1 MPTCLQIFSV
11 VSAPNLRQ
19 CQAAVTNAETK
30 AEAKRDQRR
39 REILDAAKR
48 LFAERGFHAASI
60 SEIIKRAGIARGTF
74 YLYFNSKDAVF
85 ESILELAIHELRVR
99 IIGVDVD
106 EGAPPPALQLHQNVS
121 RVLEYMLA
129 DRALIQLILAHG
141 LPPDAPM
148 AMRVDGFFAHVEE
161 LIASSLS
168 YGMSVGLVRKCDA
181 SLTAAQILGSVRG
194 GMSRLIQT
202 QEPFEVT
209 EVASQLIDFALHGVI
224 VVSRFQS

>member
-1 MPTCLQIFSV
+1 MTK
-11 VSAPNLRQ
+11 
-19 CQAAVTNAETK
+19 AEAK

-39 REILDAAKR
+39 REILDAAKD
-48 LFAERGFHAASI
+48 LFAERGFHSASI

-85 ESILELAIHELRVR
+85 ESILELAIHELQVR

-106 EGAPPPALQLHQNVS
+106 EGAPPPALQLNQNVS
-121 RVLEYMLA
+121 RVLSYMLS

-148 AMRVDGFFAHVEE
+148 AMRVDSFFAHVEE

-168 YGMSVGLVRKCDA
+168 YGMSVGLVRQCDA

-194 GMSRLIQT
+194 GMRYLIQA
-202 QEPFEVT
+202 QESFDVT

-224 VVSRFQS
+224 VSDLTRS

>member
-1 MPTCLQIFSV
+1 M
-11 VSAPNLRQ
+11 
-19 CQAAVTNAETK
+19 TNVEAK

-39 REILDAAKR
+39 RQILGVAKE
-48 LFAERGFHAASI
+48 LFAERGFHSASI
-60 SEIIKRAGIARGTF
+60 SEIIKSAGIARGTF

-85 ESILELAIHELRVR
+85 ESILELAIDELQAR

-129 DRALIQLILAHG
+129 DRALIQLILSHG

-148 AMRVDGFFAHVEE
+148 AKQVDAFFAHVEQ

-168 YGMSVGLVRKCDA
+168 YGMSVGLVRTCDP

-194 GMSRLIQT
+194 GMRHLILA
-202 QEPFEVT
+202 PGDFEVT

-224 VVSRFQS
+224 VADRLPS

>member
-1 MPTCLQIFSV
+1 MTK
-11 VSAPNLRQ
+11 
-19 CQAAVTNAETK
+19 AEAK

-39 REILDAAKR
+39 REILDAAKG
-48 LFAERGFHAASI
+48 LFAERGFHSASI

-85 ESILELAIHELRVR
+85 ESILELAIQELQVR
-99 IIGVDVD
+99 IIGVDVE
-106 EGAPPPALQLHQNVS
+106 EGAPPPALQLNQNVS
-121 RVLEYMLA
+121 RVLAYMLS
-129 DRALIQLILAHG
+129 DRALIRLILAHG

-148 AMRVDGFFAHVEE
+148 AMRVDAFFAHVEE

-168 YGMSVGLVRKCDA
+168 YGMSVGIVRTCNA

-194 GMSRLIQT
+194 GMRHLIQAH
-202 QEPFEVT
+202 ESFDVT

-224 VVSRFQS
+224 VSDLTRS

>member
-1 MPTCLQIFSV
+1 M
-11 VSAPNLRQ
+11 
-19 CQAAVTNAETK
+19 TNVEAK

-39 REILDAAKR
+39 RQILGAAKE
-48 LFAERGFHAASI
+48 LFAERGFHSASI
-60 SEIIKRAGIARGTF
+60 SGIIKSAGIARGTF

-85 ESILELAIHELRVR
+85 ESILELAIDELQAR

-129 DRALIQLILAHG
+129 DRALIQLILSHG

-148 AMRVDGFFAHVEE
+148 AKQVDAFFAHVEQ

-168 YGMSVGLVRKCDA
+168 YGMSVGLVRACDP

-194 GMSRLIQT
+194 GMRYLILAHND
-202 QEPFEVT
+202 FEVT

-224 VVSRFQS
+224 VADRLPS